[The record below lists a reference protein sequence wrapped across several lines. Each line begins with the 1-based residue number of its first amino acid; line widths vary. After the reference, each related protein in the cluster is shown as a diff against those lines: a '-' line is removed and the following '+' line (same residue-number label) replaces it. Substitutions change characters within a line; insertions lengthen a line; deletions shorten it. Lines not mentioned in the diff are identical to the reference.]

1 MFAKN
6 DCELRK
12 THLVTCKIDKGDHP
26 PIKQNPY
33 SLPYSQRQLVKE
45 HVQKMLEA
53 GVIEPSQSPWA
64 SPIVIVDKKDGS
76 KRFCVDYR
84 ALNEAAVQNSNH
96 LPRIDDILASLN
108 GAKYFTC
115 LILRS
120 GYW

>member
-1 MFAKN
+1 M
-6 DCELRK
+6 
-12 THLVTCKIDKGDHP
+12 DKGDHP

-64 SPIVIVDKKDGS
+64 SPIVLVDKKDGS

-84 ALNEAAVQNSNH
+84 ALNEAAVQNSNP

-115 LILRS
+115 LNLRS